1 MRKAP
6 LIAAGFILAAAGQAF
21 AASQPAAGT
30 SNMPSTD
37 APMQSTTQTAP
48 PSSSPSTSAPSTG
61 SATGSASDT
70 AATAGSATATPAAL
84 CRPTWMSI
92 SPADSTRFPFP
103 ILRLAASDFYP
114 APLRV

>member
-84 CRPTWMSI
+84 SVGEPVKDNTGATIGAIASL
-92 SPADSTRFPFP
+92 STG
-103 ILRLAASDFYP
+103 S
-114 APLRV
+114 